1 MKTISVIIPYFRSN
15 KFFSK
20 TLNSV
25 LSQTY
30 RNFEIIIIFDDNN
43 KNELLLLKR
52 LIKNKKKIKLII
64 NKKNIGAGPSR
75 NKGAKIAKGRYL
87 AFIDS
92 DDLWKRHK
100 LKNQMTFMLK
110 NKIDI
115 SYTKYSI
122 IDENNIKLLE
132 RPIKIKTSYS
142 DLLNDCNIGLSTVMI
157 KKSLFLK
164 YGFSSN
170 RTKEDYSL
178 WLKISKKVDIYG
190 YNRSLTSWRKVKN
203 SLSSNTMQKLY
214 DAFNIYHKKE
224 KFNIVNSLYRVF
236 ILSCNFI
243 KKSFLAKYDKSLN

>member
-1 MKTISVIIPYFRSN
+1 
-15 KFFSK
+15 
-20 TLNSV
+20 
-25 LSQTY
+25 
-30 RNFEIIIIFDDNN
+30 
-43 KNELLLLKR
+43 
-52 LIKNKKKIKLII
+52 
-64 NKKNIGAGPSR
+64 
-75 NKGAKIAKGRYL
+75 
-87 AFIDS
+87 
-92 DDLWKRHK
+92 
-100 LKNQMTFMLK
+100 
-110 NKIDI
+110 
-115 SYTKYSI
+115 
-122 IDENNIKLLE
+122 
-132 RPIKIKTSYS
+132 
-142 DLLNDCNIGLSTVMI
+142 MI

-243 KKSFLAKYDKSLN
+243 KKSFLAKYSKSIN